1 MVKSTLQ
8 ESGLAPDNLELELTE
23 SVALHNLDQT
33 VELLKALRQ
42 LGVSIAVDDF
52 GKGYSSL
59 DYIKNLP
66 SNTLKIGRSFIKN
79 LSDDGPESQ
88 SESAI
93 VIAMITM
100 AHQLHLGVI
109 AEGVE
114 TENQLRLLAE
124 MECDQIQGF
133 HMGKPLPAREI
144 EPLLTKDRILPDE
157 F

>member
-1 MVKSTLQ
+1 
-8 ESGLAPDNLELELTE
+8 
-23 SVALHNLDQT
+23 
-33 VELLKALRQ
+33 
-42 LGVSIAVDDF
+42 
-52 GKGYSSL
+52 
-59 DYIKNLP
+59 
-66 SNTLKIGRSFIKN
+66 
-79 LSDDGPESQ
+79 
-88 SESAI
+88 
-93 VIAMITM
+93 
-100 AHQLHLGVI
+100 VI